1 MEKIS
6 LNFHLK
12 LQEMCDC
19 YMETDFLAEM
29 RHMTTQETTDQEEA
43 AMKYLALSIL
53 HTITE
58 QAKKLSFKRKGP
70 EVTVKMK
77 NTKKELLPAP
87 SLEIFNKI
95 VEIMRSILHLH
106 EEKGE
111 LPFSLGLRTG
121 EVNLEVKI
129 KREEDKESVKFK
141 FPVS

>member
-1 MEKIS
+1 
-6 LNFHLK
+6 
-12 LQEMCDC
+12 
-19 YMETDFLAEM
+19 METDFMAEM
-29 RHMTTQETTDQEEA
+29 RHMVSLQAADLEED

-70 EVTVKMK
+70 EVTVQMK

-95 VEIMRSILHLH
+95 VEIMRSILHLE

-111 LPFSLGLRTG
+111 MPFSLGLRTG

-129 KREEDKESVKFK
+129 KREQDKESVKFK
-141 FPVS
+141 FPAS